1 MKPIVAI
8 LLVLCV
14 GRPAFAMAS
23 TDIIEGP
30 MENSTVALYG
40 FPDNA
45 LPLIN
50 DWHRFWAWH
59 PWFSELP
66 NAAYFFAYSAATLND
81 VNELLG
87 YFGEIHAKELVIE
100 LDPSAQSGV
109 ERAKSKDKPEP
120 GPLTLCLVS
129 KSALDHWFDHLDEK
143 GKKKFG
149 VTERPQPSP
158 PTMTIHVGHELI
170 DLEELKL
177 PSNVTVTAQIS
188 DWQRKDPKLAK
199 TIEKIEKFMAEHY
212 PTTAPRTNA
221 R

>member
-1 MKPIVAI
+1 MKQFAAI
-8 LLVLCV
+8 LLVLCL
-14 GRPAFAMAS
+14 GRPVFAMAS

-30 MENSTVALYG
+30 MEKSTVALYG
-40 FPDNA
+40 FPDNSQ
-45 LPLIN
+45 PLIN

-66 NAAYFFAYSAATLND
+66 NAAYFFAYSANTLDD

-87 YFGEIHAKELVIE
+87 YFGEIKAKDLVIE
-100 LDPSAQSGV
+100 LDPAAENRV
-109 ERAKSKDKPEP
+109 EGAKSKEKPEP

-143 GKKKFG
+143 EKKKFG
-149 VTERPQPSP
+149 VTERPETSP
-158 PTMTIHVGHELI
+158 PTMTICVGHKLV
-170 DLEELKL
+170 DLEKLKL
-177 PSNVTVTAQIS
+177 PKNVKVQAAIS

-212 PTTAPRTNA
+212 PTTAPA
-221 R
+221 AGVK